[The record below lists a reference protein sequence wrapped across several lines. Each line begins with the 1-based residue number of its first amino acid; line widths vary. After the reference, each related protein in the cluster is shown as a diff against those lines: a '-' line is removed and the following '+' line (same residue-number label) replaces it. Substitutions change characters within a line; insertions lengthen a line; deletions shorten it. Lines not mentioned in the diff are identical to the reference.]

1 MAQTLILL
9 RDLSHLVVTETVT
22 RILMRAIDHL
32 LSLEPMTL
40 LQALKAKALER
51 SNLNKVS
58 ATLNSNAY

>member
-9 RDLSHLVVTETVT
+9 RDLIHLVVTETVT

-40 LQALKAKALER
+40 LQALKAKGLER

-58 ATLNSNAY
+58 ANLNTNAY

>member
-9 RDLSHLVVTETVT
+9 RDLIHLVVTETVT

-40 LQALKAKALER
+40 LQALKGKALER